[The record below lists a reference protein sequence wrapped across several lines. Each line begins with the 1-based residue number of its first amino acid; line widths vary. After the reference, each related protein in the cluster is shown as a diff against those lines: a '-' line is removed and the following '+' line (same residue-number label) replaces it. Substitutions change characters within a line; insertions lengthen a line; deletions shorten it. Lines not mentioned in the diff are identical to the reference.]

1 MHKLSTYL
9 VDTYF
14 LFLPYVYRHYKVKL
28 EMNLVEI
35 HPQLSHKGHPMDG
48 VLVGVGSL

>member
-9 VDTYF
+9 VDTYS
-14 LFLPYVYRHYKVKL
+14 FLPMYVYRHYKVKL
-28 EMNLVEI
+28 EMKLVEI
-35 HPQLSHKGHPMDG
+35 HPQLSHKGHLMDG